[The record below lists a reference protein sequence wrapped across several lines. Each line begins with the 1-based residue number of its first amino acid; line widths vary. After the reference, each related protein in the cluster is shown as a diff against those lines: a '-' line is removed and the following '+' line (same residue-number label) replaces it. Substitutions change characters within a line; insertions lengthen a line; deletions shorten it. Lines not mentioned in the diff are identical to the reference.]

1 MKILLVHKFLRM
13 TGGTEQYFRNLTAI
27 LKDHGHRTIPFA
39 LEHPDNPDTPY
50 ARYFLKDLDYREP
63 SKLYRLRNAPRMI
76 GRTLYSCEARRHIE
90 ALIRDTKP
98 DIAHLQSIEH
108 HISPSILHSLRKY
121 GIPAVQSI
129 NTYKLVCASYRLYL
143 LDRAE
148 ICERCLYGKHY
159 QAALTRCVKGSLPA
173 SLLAMIEMYLHEWL
187 RIYHLVDRFI
197 VSNRFMEA
205 KLLEAGHPAEKIVRL
220 LNPLDLAQY
229 TPCYELGD
237 HILYFGRI
245 DPEKGV
251 TTLVQAMRRLPRL
264 KLVVVGD
271 GSQFEQVREWVR
283 DNQADNVEL
292 VGAKWG
298 DELAPY
304 LSKARLVVVPS
315 IWWEN
320 APLVIQE
327 AFQHRRPVI
336 ASGIGGM
343 AEMVKDGVNGLHAL
357 PDDPLDLARVMRRAA
372 EEPGLQRRLVQGIG
386 QPRDIDQCARE
397 HLELFATARTSPF
410 GPIGDVA

>member
-1 MKILLVHKFLRM
+1 VKILLVHKFLRM
-13 TGGTEQYFRNLTAI
+13 TGGTEQCFRNLAAI
-27 LKDHGHRTIPFA
+27 LEDQGHQTIPFA
-39 LEHPDNPDTPY
+39 PEHPDNPDTPY

-76 GRTLYSCEARRHIE
+76 RRTLYSWEARRQIE
-90 ALIRDTKP
+90 ALIRDTRP
-98 DIAHLQSIEH
+98 DVAHLQSIEH

-121 GIPAVQSI
+121 GIPAVQST

-148 ICERCLYGKHY
+148 ICERCLYDKHY

-173 SLLAMIEMYLHEWL
+173 SLLAMIEMYLHGWL
-187 RIYHLVDRFI
+187 RIYQLVDRFI

-205 KLLEAGHPAEKIVRL
+205 KLLGAGYPAGKIIRL

-271 GSQFEQVREWVR
+271 GSQLEQVQEWAR
-283 DNQADNVEL
+283 NNQADNVEL

-298 DELAPY
+298 NELTPY
-304 LSKARLVVVPS
+304 L
-315 IWWEN
+315 I
-320 APLVIQE
+320 
-327 AFQHRRPVI
+327 
-336 ASGIGGM
+336 
-343 AEMVKDGVNGLHAL
+343 
-357 PDDPLDLARVMRRAA
+357 
-372 EEPGLQRRLVQGIG
+372 
-386 QPRDIDQCARE
+386 
-397 HLELFATARTSPF
+397 
-410 GPIGDVA
+410 